1 MKRSS
6 IKNEINSALEFY
18 MHEYEVSREGAKMP
32 TAEMYIYLYLNGGL
46 DTNDLVE
53 ILDVLKGDT
62 VLN

>member
-18 MHEYEVSREGAKMP
+18 MHEYEISREDAKMP

-46 DTNDLVE
+46 DTNELVE
-53 ILDVLKGDT
+53 ILD
-62 VLN
+62 